1 MDIYKEE
8 LGKPYSEINLFLC
21 NNIDFQDQDTE
32 NETGLNGNKTLE
44 SSLKIDMVDI
54 DVVDK
59 YLNEDILINY
69 QQNTD
74 ESSDSTL
81 HQQKIVQQLS
91 QQEQSSQHQQTT
103 PQQQIS
109 QEENGLFLEHQQEIL
124 HQQNESFQQQQ
135 QELYSQHQTTQPQ
148 EIQPVNTEDLSAKEF
163 HPGEPETL
171 SEIFEAICKYFE
183 GDVDSGLMYVLHVR
197 RRNIWVDTNLKLK
210 RMLAQG
216 LKLFRVKFVGE
227 MGFDAGGPKREF
239 FTLIFEDAAKHV
251 MQGGLNYSYM
261 TLKSYKMVTFID

>member
-1 MDIYKEE
+1 M
-8 LGKPYSEINLFLC
+8 PYFNT
-21 NNIDFQDQDTE
+21 IDFQDQNTE

-54 DVVDK
+54 DIVDK

-109 QEENGLFLEHQQEIL
+109 QEEKGLFLEHQQEIL
-124 HQQNESFQQQQ
+124 HQHNESVQQQQ
-135 QELYSQHQTTQPQ
+135 QELQQYSQHQTTQPQ
-148 EIQPVNTEDLSAKEF
+148 EIQPVNTEDLS
-163 HPGEPETL
+163 
-171 SEIFEAICKYFE
+171 
-183 GDVDSGLMYVLHVR
+183 
-197 RRNIWVDTNLKLK
+197 
-210 RMLAQG
+210 
-216 LKLFRVKFVGE
+216 
-227 MGFDAGGPKREF
+227 PK
-239 FTLIFEDAAKHV
+239 
-251 MQGGLNYSYM
+251 
-261 TLKSYKMVTFID
+261 